1 MRKHYIRSIY
11 IEDNEKFFYFYV
23 FPLSLSLFLFRNPK
37 MSKNQFKL
45 DLLSPT
51 KLLHYK
57 FIYFDDDDENNFKL
71 KKKKL
76 FFLQQQQQKHFRNV

>member
-1 MRKHYIRSIY
+1 
-11 IEDNEKFFYFYV
+11 
-23 FPLSLSLFLFRNPK
+23 

-57 FIYFDDDDENNFKL
+57 FIYFDDDDDENNFKL
-71 KKKKL
+71 KKTL
-76 FFLQQQQQKHFRNV
+76 FFTTTTTKTFS